1 MSAHASSTSVTP
13 INPHL
18 AGIGW
23 RFPHYREVLDTRPA
37 VGFLDVHSENFFMA
51 GGASLATL
59 AAAREHYPISL
70 HGVGLA
76 LGGAAELRRAHLDK
90 LAALVAR
97 IQPSLVSEHVCW
109 GGMPGHVLNDLLPLP
124 YTEEALALMVNRVQE
139 VQDRLQRPLLVEN
152 LSQYLQY
159 AQTEMSEITFLAR
172 LSQQTGCKI
181 LLDLNNLYVNAHNFC
196 TKGIGEDWDSLQSEL
211 FAQLRPEMIG
221 EIHLAGHL
229 VTPTCLIDTHGSRVI
244 EPVWTLYAAVIERFG
259 AIPTLIEWDTDIPD
273 LAVLLDEAAR
283 ANQYLQAQVHFKANV
298 QRQIA

>member
-1 MSAHASSTSVTP
+1 MSAQASSTPVTP

-37 VGFLDVHSENFFMA
+37 VGFLEVHSENFFMA

-59 AAAREHYPISL
+59 EAAREHYPISL

-76 LGGAAELRRAHLDK
+76 LGGATELRRAHLDK

-109 GGMPGHVLNDLLPLP
+109 GGMPGQVLNDLLPLP
-124 YTEEALALMVNRVQE
+124 YTEEALALMVSRVHA

-181 LLDLNNLYVNAHNFC
+181 LLDLNNLYVNAQNFS
-196 TKGIGEDWDSLQSEL
+196 GDWDGLQSQQ
-211 FAQLRPEMIG
+211 FTQLRPEMIG

-244 EPVWTLYAAVIERFG
+244 EPVWALYAAVIERFG

-273 LAVLLDEAAR
+273 LAVLLEEAAR
-283 ANQYLQAQVHFKANV
+283 ANQYLQAQVHLKANL
-298 QRQIA
+298 QGPLQ

>member
-1 MSAHASSTSVTP
+1 MSAHASPSP
-13 INPHL
+13 INPSL

-37 VGFLDVHSENFFMA
+37 VGFLEVHSENFFMA

-59 AAAREHYPISL
+59 VAAREHYPISL

-76 LGGAAELRRAHLDK
+76 LGGAAELRHAHLEK
-90 LAALVAR
+90 LAALVTR

-109 GGMPGHVLNDLLPLP
+109 GGLPGQVLNDLLPLP
-124 YTEEALALMVNRVQE
+124 YTEEALALMVSRVHA

-159 AQTEMSEITFLAR
+159 TQTEMSEITFLAR

-181 LLDLNNLYVNAHNFC
+181 LLDLNNLYVNAQNFS
-196 TKGIGEDWDSLQSEL
+196 GDWNALQNEL
-211 FAQLRPEMIG
+211 FTQLRPEMIG

-244 EPVWTLYAAVIERFG
+244 EPVWALYAAVIERFG

-283 ANQYLQAQVHFKANV
+283 ANQYLQSK
-298 QRQIA
+298 